1 MSTKEKKSAL
11 IVAAV
16 LGVLI
21 LICGPMSLV
30 ATGAA
35 GMFFYGLN
43 LSLEEQ
49 RIAEEHYTE
58 PAAVSPPSVSP
69 PSTPTPSNATPAVAV
84 QRDSREPT
92 IAGKQVE
99 IEVVQF
105 SDFQCGYCA
114 DRFQE
119 LHELTERHDWLQLQ
133 FKHYPLSNQCNQNVS
148 SDMHENACVAAKA
161 AECAHQ
167 QGLFWELGAEMFA
180 DQAGLSE
187 HTLADKAG
195 AAGLDRARY
204 QACMQSAPSPRIQS
218 DINSGVAMGIRGTPA
233 MYALV
238 LSTGKWFKITGDL
251 EQTLQDLRGQP
262 Q

>member
-1 MSTKEKKSAL
+1 MSTKENKNTAL

-58 PAAVSPPSVSP
+58 PAAVPPP
-69 PSTPTPSNATPAVAV
+69 AAPTPSNATPAAAV
-84 QRDSREPT
+84 QRDSMEPT

-133 FKHYPLSNQCNQNVS
+133 FRHYPLSNQCNQNIS
-148 SDMHENACVAAKA
+148 SDMHENACAAAKA

-167 QGLFWELGAEMFA
+167 QGLFWELGAEMFT

-187 HTLADKAG
+187 RALADKAG

-218 DINSGVAMGIRGTPA
+218 DINSGVDMGFRGTPA

-251 EQTLQDLRGQP
+251 EQTLQDLRGRP